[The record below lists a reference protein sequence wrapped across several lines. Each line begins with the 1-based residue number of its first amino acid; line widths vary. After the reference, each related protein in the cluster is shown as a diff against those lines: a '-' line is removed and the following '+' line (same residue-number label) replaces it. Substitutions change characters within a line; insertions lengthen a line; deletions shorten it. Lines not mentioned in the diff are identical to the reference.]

1 MMSQKKNKNEMQKNI
16 FYVNMCV
23 RIVPCKKPGVP
34 FISNAYLKLV
44 CMYA

>member
-1 MMSQKKNKNEMQKNI
+1 MMSQKKNEMQKNI
-16 FYVNMCV
+16 FYVIYVLCV